1 MQHKF
6 GKTLLAAML
15 ALSAVGVD
23 AIPAYPGKIKVRQ
36 ADGTEIFI
44 QRLGDEHCNM
54 TITDDGYPLV
64 FNTKSGNYEY
74 ASLQNG
80 SLVASGIT
88 AAMPHS
94 RSANAQQ
101 FLLSVDKMAVMKQFV
116 ADCEQAHETVV
127 KQRAKR
133 LGETAKTMRISDVPT
148 IGKHDVLVILV
159 QFADKKFST
168 MDNPA
173 QYYDKF
179 FHEEGFSENGAK
191 GSAHDFY
198 SYGSNNLYD
207 PQFKVYGPVTLSG
220 SYSDYAGASQGTAN
234 TYKLIQEAVP
244 MVKEQYAVDFR
255 QFDTDGDGKVDNVYC
270 IYAGYGRADSY
281 DSKSI
286 WPHSGNLSEVSK
298 TDQTF
303 KEDGV
308 TIDRYTVSQEINGQT
323 DKVTGI
329 GTFVHE
335 FGHVLGLAD
344 HYNTSSSSLSNQ
356 PGAWDVMAEGSYN
369 DNQNCP
375 PTFSAFER
383 YSLGWLTLTELDAA
397 TDTLINAEPYE
408 DNSFACRV
416 SVSGKDN
423 EYFIV
428 ENRQQ
433 KGWDTYLPG
442 HGLLVWHIDENQ
454 SVWNLN
460 KVNADQN
467 HQRVDIVEASNYP
480 TASGTRNDSFPG
492 GKNVT
497 SYNFKS
503 WNDDQVFGFA
513 WLKEDGGT
521 GKTQFLLSNTD
532 YRMAAPAIEV
542 DNIKGITARVNWK
555 ATDMATDYSV
565 AVCCG
570 DNVVAQTTAKDAG
583 SFDVSGLE
591 PETEYVAKVVGSVN
605 SVLSDTASVPFTTL
619 PRQIEETKPVVLESA
634 GYDGT
639 SFTAQWQ
646 PVNDADSY
654 EVSLLTRT
662 HDGVAYYGTGFDN
675 YTAGDSNLPEGW
687 SISDHRSAY
696 SSYYGE
702 AAPSVRLASDKAQ
715 LVASVPDKKVCSV
728 AFWHR
733 ASKTGIILSI
743 DQCKDEKWSN
753 VWTYSADRPRN
764 LKDTVAIDDAD
775 SIRFVLTRE
784 ESVKNGYAFLDDVYL
799 GYLYDRY
806 VQINTVKVDATTESP
821 CRYFF
826 SGLDGDKKYAYAVR
840 AFMGERKSLLS
851 DTVNV
856 DVATAIKGINST
868 ILNSGAPSAVYDISG
883 RNVCNTTSDGRLPEG
898 LSSGVYIVR
907 GRKIVVGK

>member
-1 MQHKF
+1 
-6 GKTLLAAML
+6 ML
-15 ALSAVGVD
+15 ALSAAGAD
-23 AIPAYPGKIKVRQ
+23 AIPAYPGKIKARQ
-36 ADGTEIFI
+36 ADGTEIII

-54 TITDDGYPLV
+54 TVTDDGYPLV
-64 FNTKSGNYEY
+64 FNVKSGNYEY
-74 ASLQNG
+74 ALLQKG
-80 SLVASGIT
+80 SLVASGIN
-88 AAMPHS
+88 AAMPQS
-94 RSANAQQ
+94 RDANVQQ
-101 FLLSVDKMAVMKQFV
+101 FLMSVDRAAVMKQFV
-116 ADCEQAHETVV
+116 ADCGLAQEKVAR
-127 KQRAKR
+127 QRAKR
-133 LGETAKTMRISDVPT
+133 LGGAAKTMRISDVPT

-168 MDNPA
+168 MDDPA

-179 FHEEGFSENGAK
+179 FHEEGFSENDAK

-244 MVKEQYAVDFR
+244 MVKEQYGVDFR
-255 QFDTDGDGKVDNVYC
+255 QFDTDGDGNVDNVYC

-286 WPHSGNLSEVSK
+286 WPHSGNLSVVSK

-323 DKVTGI
+323 DKATGI

-356 PGAWDVMAEGSYN
+356 PGAWDVMAAGSYN

-383 YSLGWLTLTELDAA
+383 YSLGWMSLTELDAA

-408 DNSFACRV
+408 DTSLAYRV
-416 SVSGKDN
+416 SVPGKDN

-442 HGLLVWHIDENQ
+442 HGLLVWHIDEDKDAWDRNA
-454 SVWNLN
+454 
-460 KVNADQN
+460 VNTDQN

-503 WNDDQVFGFA
+503 WAGDQVFGFG
-513 WLKEDGGT
+513 WLKENEET
-521 GKTQFLLSNTD
+521 GNTQFVLNNTD
-532 YRMAAPAIEV
+532 YRMVAPEVEV
-542 DNIKGITARVNWK
+542 DDIKGITARVSWK

-565 AVCCG
+565 TVCRG
-570 DNVVAQTTAKDAG
+570 NQIVAQTSAKEAG
-583 SFDVSGLE
+583 SFDVTGLE

-605 SVLSDTASVPFTTL
+605 SVLSDTASVAFTTL
-619 PRQIEETKPVVLESA
+619 PRQIEETKPVALESA

-639 SFTAQWQ
+639 SFIAQWQ
-646 PVNDADSY
+646 PVKDADSY
-654 EVSLLTRT
+654 EVTLLTRT

-687 SISDHRSAY
+687 TISDHRSAY

-702 AAPSVRLASDKAQ
+702 AAPSVRLASDNAQ
-715 LVASVPDKKVCSV
+715 LVASVPGSKVNSV

-743 DQCKDEKWSN
+743 DQCKDGQWTSVWSYN
-753 VWTYSADRPRN
+753 ADRPRS
-764 LKDTVAIDDAD
+764 LKDTVAIDEAD
-775 SIRFVLTRE
+775 SIRFVLTRDAG
-784 ESVKNGYAFLDDVYL
+784 VKNGYAFLDDVYL

-806 VQINTVKVDATTESP
+806 SPEKTVKVDATGDSP
-821 CRYFF
+821 CRYTF
-826 SGLDGDKKYAYAVR
+826 SGLYSSLQYAYAVR
-840 AFMGERKSLLS
+840 AFMGDRQSQLS
-851 DTVNV
+851 DTIKVE
-856 DVATAIKGINST
+856 VATAIRDINAEGERNVGS
-868 ILNSGAPSAVYDISG
+868 SAVYDLTG
-883 RNVCNTTSDGRLPEG
+883 RYVGKTTADGRLPEG
-898 LSSGVYIVR
+898 LPRGVYVVR
-907 GRKIVVGK
+907 GRKVVSCK